1 MFQGAFQLRT
11 PNYITPNFF
20 EVSIMAKILI
30 ADDELSMRQ
39 FLEILLK
46 KEGHEVVCAG
56 DGQEALSRF
65 EAGPFDLLISDIKM
79 PKLDG
84 LELLRKVK
92 DQRPALSVIMVTAYA
107 SPEDAIAAMKAG
119 AYDYL
124 TKPFKL
130 EEIKSVVQNALE
142 QTSGEARAEAPA
154 GIFNDIVGHSP
165 KMVQIYNL
173 IRQLGG
179 TKTNVL
185 ISGESGTGKELVARA
200 IHLQSPRAGKSFV
213 TINCSAIPENLMESE
228 LFGHVKGAFTGAV
241 ANKKGLFEMGH
252 EGTVFLDEIGDL
264 SPLMQVKLLRVIQE
278 REFMRV
284 GETQTISVDVR
295 LISATNKNL
304 EQEVIQGKF
313 REDLFY
319 RLNVV
324 HLHLPPLRERREDIP
339 LLAQFFLEKY
349 SKDLEKNVRSI
360 SSYAL
365 DTLMKY
371 NFPGNVRELENIIER
386 SVALESSN
394 IILPES
400 LVLSEH
406 KKETAPKAVPSMHLT
421 PAGLDLEKEMDL
433 LEKEIIQQALQLSNG
448 VIKKAAELLQL
459 SFRSMRW
466 KIQKHALKEFVQ
478 EMKE

>member
-1 MFQGAFQLRT
+1 MG
-11 PNYITPNFF
+11 
-20 EVSIMAKILI
+20 KILVS
-30 ADDELSMRQ
+30 DDELSMRQ

-46 KEGHEVVCAG
+46 KEGHQVVCAG
-56 DGQEALSRF
+56 DGQEAWARF
-65 EAGPFDLLISDIKM
+65 QAEPFDLVISDIKM
-79 PKLDG
+79 PKMDG

-92 DQRPALSVIMVTAYA
+92 ERRPALAVIMVTAYA

-130 EEIKSVVQNALE
+130 EEIKSVIHNALE
-142 QTSGEARAEAPA
+142 LTGGQTPAEAPV
-154 GIFNDIVGHSP
+154 GIFCSLVGHST

-173 IRQLGG
+173 IRQVGP
-179 TKTNVL
+179 TRTNVL
-185 ISGESGTGKELVARA
+185 ISGESGTGKELAARA
-200 IHLQSPRAGKSFV
+200 IHQHSSRNGKPFV

-241 ANKKGLFEMGH
+241 ANKKGLFEIAH

-264 SPLMQVKLLRVIQE
+264 SPLIQVKLLRVIQE

-295 LISATNKNL
+295 IISATNKNL
-304 EQEVIQGKF
+304 EQEVIQGRF

-339 LLAQFFLEKY
+339 LLAQYFLEKY
-349 SKDLEKNVRSI
+349 SKELGKNVRSI
-360 SSYAL
+360 SSYVL
-365 DTLMKY
+365 DTLMNY

-386 SVALESSN
+386 SVALEGSN

-400 LVLSEH
+400 LLLSEH
-406 KKETAPKAVPSMHLT
+406 KKEAVIKGLPSIHLT
-421 PAGLDLEKEMDL
+421 PAGMDLERELNQLEKEVL
-433 LEKEIIQQALQLSNG
+433 QQALQLSNG
-448 VIKKAAELLQL
+448 VIKKAAELLQV

-466 KIQKHALKEFVQ
+466 KIQKHGLRDFVQ
-478 EMKE
+478 EIKE

>member
-1 MFQGAFQLRT
+1 
-11 PNYITPNFF
+11 
-20 EVSIMAKILI
+20 MAKILV

-46 KEGHEVVCAG
+46 KEGHEVVCAA

-65 EAGPFDLLISDIKM
+65 EAEVFDLVISDIKM
-79 PKLDG
+79 PKVDG
-84 LELLRKVK
+84 LDLLRKVK
-92 DQRPALSVIMVTAYA
+92 EKRPTLAVIMVTAYA

-130 EEIKSVVQNALE
+130 EEIKSVIQNALE
-142 QTSGEARAEAPA
+142 QTAGQVKAEAPA
-154 GIFNDIVGHSP
+154 AIFNNLVGHSS

-173 IRQLGG
+173 IRQVGP

-200 IHLQSPRAGKSFV
+200 IHQQSSRAGKPFV

-241 ANKKGLFEMGH
+241 ANKKGLFEIAHG
-252 EGTVFLDEIGDL
+252 GTVFLDEIGDL
-264 SPLMQVKLLRVIQE
+264 SPFIQVKLLRVIQE

-295 LISATNKNL
+295 IISATNKNL

-339 LLAQFFLEKY
+339 LLAQYFLEKY
-349 SKDLEKNVRSI
+349 SQNQGKNVRSI

-365 DTLMKY
+365 DTLMNY

-386 SVALESSN
+386 SAALESSN

-400 LVLSEH
+400 LVLSQY
-406 KKETAPKAVPSMHLT
+406 KKEGTPKERPSFRLTAGGM
-421 PAGLDLEKEMDL
+421 DLEREMDQ
-433 LEKEIIQQALQLSNG
+433 LEKDIIQQALQMSNG
-448 VIKKAAELLQL
+448 VIKKAAELLHL

-466 KIQKHALKEFVQ
+466 KIQKHGLKDFVQ

>member
-1 MFQGAFQLRT
+1 
-11 PNYITPNFF
+11 
-20 EVSIMAKILI
+20 MAKILV

-46 KEGHEVVCAG
+46 KEGHEVVCAA
-56 DGQEALSRF
+56 DGEEALSRF
-65 EAGPFDLLISDIKM
+65 QAEPCDLLISDIKM
-79 PKLDG
+79 AKMDG
-84 LELLRKVK
+84 LELLRRVK
-92 DQRPALSVIMVTAYA
+92 ERSPNISVVMITAYA
-107 SPEDAIAAMKAG
+107 SPEDAIVAMKAG

-130 EEIKSVVQNALE
+130 EEIKAVIRNALGKTVG
-142 QTSGEARAEAPA
+142 QAVEAPA

-165 KMVQIYNL
+165 RMLQIYNL
-173 IRQLGG
+173 IKQVGG

-200 IHLQSPRAGKSFV
+200 IHQMSPRAGKPFV
-213 TINCSAIPENLMESE
+213 TINCSAIPDSLMESE

-241 ANKKGLFEMGH
+241 ASKKGLFEIAHG
-252 EGTVFLDEIGDL
+252 GTVFLDEIGDL
-264 SPLMQVKLLRVIQE
+264 SPLIQVKLLRVIQE

-284 GETQTISVDVR
+284 GETETVSVDVR
-295 LISATNKNL
+295 ILAATNRDL
-304 EQEVIQGKF
+304 EREIIQGRF
-313 REDLFY
+313 REDLFF

-339 LLAQFFLEKY
+339 LLAQYFLEKY
-349 SKDLEKNVRSI
+349 SRELEKDVRSI

-365 DTLMKY
+365 DALMNY

-400 LVLSEH
+400 LVLSEY
-406 KKETAPKAVPSMHLT
+406 KKEGEKKGVPSIHLT
-421 PAGLDLEKEMDL
+421 PAGLDLEKELSQLEKDL
-433 LEKEIIQQALQLSNG
+433 LQQALQLSNG
-448 VIKKAAELLQL
+448 VIKKAAELLHV
-459 SFRSMRW
+459 SFRAMRW
-466 KIQKHALKEFVQ
+466 KIQKYNLRDFTEQ
-478 EMKE
+478 MKE

>member
-1 MFQGAFQLRT
+1 
-11 PNYITPNFF
+11 
-20 EVSIMAKILI
+20 MAKILVS
-30 ADDELSMRQ
+30 DDELSMRQ

-46 KEGHEVVCAG
+46 KEGHEVLCAP

-65 EAGPFDLLISDIKM
+65 QDNPVDLVITDIKM
-79 PKLDG
+79 PRMDG
-84 LELLRKVK
+84 LDLLRKMK
-92 DQRPALSVIMVTAYA
+92 EQRPNLPVIMVTAYA
-107 SPEDAIAAMKAG
+107 SPEDAISAMKSG

-130 EEIKSVVQNALE
+130 EEIKSVIRNALE
-142 QTSGEARAEAPA
+142 QTPGQAAAAPV
-154 GIFNDIVGHSP
+154 GIFCSIVGHSS

-173 IRQLGG
+173 VRQVGP

-185 ISGESGTGKELVARA
+185 ISGESGTGKELAARA
-200 IHLQSPRAGKSFV
+200 IHQYSPRGSKPFV

-241 ANKKGLFEMGH
+241 ANKKGLFEIAH

-264 SPLMQVKLLRVIQE
+264 SPLIQVKLLRVIQE

-284 GETQTISVDVR
+284 GETQTVSVDVR
-295 LISATNKNL
+295 IISATNKNL
-304 EQEVIQGKF
+304 EQEVISGKF

-349 SKDLEKNVRSI
+349 SKELGKNVRSI

-365 DTLMKY
+365 DTLMTY

-386 SVALESSN
+386 SVALEGSN

-400 LVLSEH
+400 LVLAEH
-406 KKETAPKAVPSMHLT
+406 KREGAPKGLPSMQLT
-421 PAGLDLEKEMDL
+421 PAGLDLEKEIDQ

-448 VIKKAAELLQL
+448 VIKKAAELLRL

-466 KIQKHALKEFVQ
+466 KIQKHGLKEFVQ

>member
-1 MFQGAFQLRT
+1 
-11 PNYITPNFF
+11 
-20 EVSIMAKILI
+20 MARILVV
-30 ADDELSMRQ
+30 DDELSMRQ

-46 KEGHEVVCAG
+46 KEGHEVVCAA
-56 DGQEALSRF
+56 DGQEALQSFRN
-65 EAGPFDLLISDIKM
+65 EPYDLVISDIKM
-79 PKLDG
+79 PKVDG
-84 LELLRKVK
+84 LELLRRVK
-92 DQRPALSVIMVTAYA
+92 EQRPNLAVIMITAYA

-130 EEIKSVVQNALE
+130 EEIKSVIRNAL
-142 QTSGEARAEAPA
+142 QKTAGQAPVEAPV
-154 GIFNDIVGHSP
+154 GMFQNIVGHSP
-165 KMVQIYNL
+165 KMVQIYGL
-173 IRQLGG
+173 IRQVGA

-200 IHLQSPRAGKSFV
+200 IHQLSPRAGKPFV

-228 LFGHVKGAFTGAV
+228 LFGHAKGAFTGAV
-241 ANKKGLFEMGH
+241 ASKKGFFEIAH

-264 SPLMQVKLLRVIQE
+264 SPLLQVKLLRVIQE
-278 REFMRV
+278 REFVRV
-284 GETQTISVDVR
+284 GETTPVSVDVR
-295 LISATNKNL
+295 IISATNKEL
-304 EQEVIQGKF
+304 EREVIQGKF
-313 REDLFY
+313 REDLYY

-339 LLAQFFLEKY
+339 LLAQYFLEKY
-349 SKDLEKNVRSI
+349 SKELRKDVRSI

-365 DTLMKY
+365 DTLMNY

-406 KKETAPKAVPSMHLT
+406 KKEAAPKSLPTIHLT
-421 PAGLDLEKEMDL
+421 PAGLDLERGLNE
-433 LEKEIIQQALQLSNG
+433 LEKEIVQQALQLSNG
-448 VIKKAAELLQL
+448 VIKKAAELLRL

-466 KIQKHALKEFVQ
+466 KIQKHGLRDYVD
-478 EMKE
+478 EMKK

>member
-1 MFQGAFQLRT
+1 M
-11 PNYITPNFF
+11 
-20 EVSIMAKILI
+20 
-30 ADDELSMRQ
+30 SMRQ

-46 KEGHEVVCAG
+46 KEGHEVCCVP
-56 DGQEALSRF
+56 DGQEAFSRF
-65 EAGPFDLLISDIKM
+65 QDGKFDLLISDIKM
-79 PKLDG
+79 PRGDG

-92 DQRPALSVIMVTAYA
+92 EKSPQTAVVMITAYA

-130 EEIKSVVQNALE
+130 EEIKSVIRNALE
-142 QTSGEARAEAPA
+142 QRETRTPVESPA
-154 GIFNDIVGHSP
+154 GMFNNIVGHSP
-165 KMVQIYNL
+165 KMVQIYSL
-173 IRQLGG
+173 IRQLGA

-185 ISGESGTGKELVARA
+185 ISGESGTGKELAARA
-200 IHLQSPRAGKSFV
+200 IHQQSPRSGKAFV
-213 TINCSAIPENLMESE
+213 TINCSAIPETLMESE

-241 ANKKGLFEMGH
+241 TSKKGLFEIAH

-264 SPLMQVKLLRVIQE
+264 SPFIQVKLLRVIQE

-295 LISATNKNL
+295 IISATNKNL
-304 EQEVIQGKF
+304 EQEVINENF

-339 LLAQFFLEKY
+339 LMAQFFLEKY
-349 SKDLEKNVRSI
+349 SKDLGKNVRSI

-406 KKETAPKAVPSMHLT
+406 KKDSSPGKSPSLHLT
-421 PAGLDLEKEMDL
+421 PAGLDLEKEIEQ
-433 LEKEIIQQALQLSNG
+433 LEKEIIRQALQMSNG
-448 VIKKAAELLQL
+448 VIKKAAELLRL

-466 KIQKHALKEFVQ
+466 KIQKYGLRDFVQ

>member
-1 MFQGAFQLRT
+1 MG
-11 PNYITPNFF
+11 
-20 EVSIMAKILI
+20 KILVS
-30 ADDELSMRQ
+30 DDELSMRQ

-46 KEGHEVVCAG
+46 KEGHQVVCAG
-56 DGQEALSRF
+56 DGQEAWVRF
-65 EAGPFDLLISDIKM
+65 QAEPFDLVISDIKM
-79 PKLDG
+79 PKMDG
-84 LELLRKVK
+84 LELLQKVK
-92 DQRPALSVIMVTAYA
+92 EQRPSLAVIMVTAYA

-130 EEIKSVVQNALE
+130 EEIKSVIRNALE
-142 QTSGEARAEAPA
+142 LTEGQAPAEAPV
-154 GIFNDIVGHSP
+154 GIFCNIVGHST

-173 IRQLGG
+173 VRQVGP
-179 TKTNVL
+179 TRTNVL
-185 ISGESGTGKELVARA
+185 ISGESGTGKELAARA
-200 IHLQSPRAGKSFV
+200 IHQHSSRNGKPFV

-241 ANKKGLFEMGH
+241 ANKKGLFEIAH

-264 SPLMQVKLLRVIQE
+264 SPLIQVKLLRVIQE

-284 GETQTISVDVR
+284 GETQTINVDVR
-295 LISATNKNL
+295 IISATNKNL
-304 EQEVIQGKF
+304 EQEVIQGRF

-339 LLAQFFLEKY
+339 LLAQYFLEKY
-349 SKDLEKNVRSI
+349 SKELGKNVRSI
-360 SSYAL
+360 SSYVL
-365 DTLMKY
+365 DTLMNY
-371 NFPGNVRELENIIER
+371 TFPGNVRELENIIER
-386 SVALESSN
+386 SVALEGSN

-400 LVLSEH
+400 LLLSEH
-406 KKETAPKAVPSMHLT
+406 KKEAIPKGLPSVHLT
-421 PAGLDLEKEMDL
+421 PAGMDLEKEL
-433 LEKEIIQQALQLSNG
+433 NQLEKEVLQQALQLSNG

-466 KIQKHALKEFVQ
+466 KIQKHGLRDFVQ
-478 EMKE
+478 EIKE

>member
-1 MFQGAFQLRT
+1 MG
-11 PNYITPNFF
+11 
-20 EVSIMAKILI
+20 KILVS
-30 ADDELSMRQ
+30 DDELSMRQ

-46 KEGHEVVCAG
+46 KEGHQVVCAG
-56 DGQEALSRF
+56 DGQEAWARF
-65 EAGPFDLLISDIKM
+65 QAEPFDLVISDIKM
-79 PKLDG
+79 PKMDG

-92 DQRPALSVIMVTAYA
+92 ERRPALAVIMVTAYA

-130 EEIKSVVQNALE
+130 EEIKSVIHNALE
-142 QTSGEARAEAPA
+142 LTGGQTPAEAPV
-154 GIFNDIVGHSP
+154 GIFCSLVGHST

-173 IRQLGG
+173 IRQVGP
-179 TKTNVL
+179 TRTNVL
-185 ISGESGTGKELVARA
+185 ISGESGTGKELAARA
-200 IHLQSPRAGKSFV
+200 IHQHSSRNGKPFV

-241 ANKKGLFEMGH
+241 ANKKGLFEIAH

-264 SPLMQVKLLRVIQE
+264 SPLIQVKLLRVIQE

-284 GETQTISVDVR
+284 GETQTINVDVR
-295 LISATNKNL
+295 IISATNKNL
-304 EQEVIQGKF
+304 EQEVIQGRF

-339 LLAQFFLEKY
+339 LLAQYFLEKY
-349 SKDLEKNVRSI
+349 SKELGKNVRSI
-360 SSYAL
+360 SSYVL
-365 DTLMKY
+365 DTLMNY

-386 SVALESSN
+386 SVALEGSN

-400 LVLSEH
+400 LLLSEH
-406 KKETAPKAVPSMHLT
+406 KKEAVIKGLPSIHLT
-421 PAGLDLEKEMDL
+421 PAGMDLERELNQLEKEVL
-433 LEKEIIQQALQLSNG
+433 QQALQLSNG
-448 VIKKAAELLQL
+448 VIKKAAELLQV

-466 KIQKHALKEFVQ
+466 KIQKHGLRDFVQ
-478 EMKE
+478 EIKE

>member
-1 MFQGAFQLRT
+1 
-11 PNYITPNFF
+11 
-20 EVSIMAKILI
+20 MAKILV

-46 KEGHEVVCAG
+46 KEGHEVFCAA

-65 EAGPFDLLISDIKM
+65 QAENFDLLISDIKM
-79 PKLDG
+79 PKVGGLD
-84 LELLRKVK
+84 LLRKVK
-92 DQRPALSVIMVTAYA
+92 EQRPNLAVIMVTAYA

-130 EEIKSVVQNALE
+130 EEIKAVIQNALE
-142 QTSGEARAEAPA
+142 QTAGQAPVAAPA
-154 GIFNDIVGHSP
+154 GIFNNIVGHSP

-173 IRQLGG
+173 IRQVGA

-185 ISGESGTGKELVARA
+185 ISGESGTGKELVAQA
-200 IHLQSPRAGKSFV
+200 IHQQSSRAGKSFV

-228 LFGHVKGAFTGAV
+228 LFGHIKGAFTGAV
-241 ANKKGLFEMGH
+241 ANKKGLFEIAH

-264 SPLMQVKLLRVIQE
+264 SPFIQVKLLRVIQE
-278 REFMRV
+278 REFIRV
-284 GETQTISVDVR
+284 GETQTISVDAR

-324 HLHLPPLRERREDIP
+324 HLRLPPLRERREDIP
-339 LLAQFFLEKY
+339 LLAQYFLEKY
-349 SKDLEKNVRSI
+349 SKELGENVRSI

-365 DTLMKY
+365 DTLMNY

-406 KKETAPKAVPSMHLT
+406 KREASPEGMPSIHLT
-421 PAGLDLEKEMDL
+421 AAGLDLEKEMDQ

-448 VIKKAAELLQL
+448 VIKKAAELLNL

-466 KIQKHALKEFVQ
+466 KIQKHGLKDFLQ

>member
-1 MFQGAFQLRT
+1 MG
-11 PNYITPNFF
+11 
-20 EVSIMAKILI
+20 KILVS
-30 ADDELSMRQ
+30 DDELSMRQ

-46 KEGHEVVCAG
+46 KEGHQVVCAG
-56 DGQEALSRF
+56 DGQEAWVRF
-65 EAGPFDLLISDIKM
+65 QAEPFDLVISDIKM
-79 PKLDG
+79 PKMDG
-84 LELLRKVK
+84 LELLQKVK
-92 DQRPALSVIMVTAYA
+92 EQRPSLAVIMVTAYA

-130 EEIKSVVQNALE
+130 EEIKSVIHNALE
-142 QTSGEARAEAPA
+142 LTEGQAPAEAPV
-154 GIFNDIVGHSP
+154 GIFCNIVGHST

-173 IRQLGG
+173 VRQVGP
-179 TKTNVL
+179 TRTNVL
-185 ISGESGTGKELVARA
+185 ISGESGTGKELAARA
-200 IHLQSPRAGKSFV
+200 IHQHSSRNGKPFV

-241 ANKKGLFEMGH
+241 ANKKGLFEIAH

-264 SPLMQVKLLRVIQE
+264 SPLIQVKLLRVIQE

-284 GETQTISVDVR
+284 GETQTINVDVR
-295 LISATNKNL
+295 IISATNKNL
-304 EQEVIQGKF
+304 EQEVIQGRF

-339 LLAQFFLEKY
+339 LLAQYFLEKY
-349 SKDLEKNVRSI
+349 SKELGKNVRSI
-360 SSYAL
+360 SSYVL
-365 DTLMKY
+365 DTLMNY
-371 NFPGNVRELENIIER
+371 TFPGNVRELENIIER
-386 SVALESSN
+386 SVALEGSN

-400 LVLSEH
+400 LLLSEH
-406 KKETAPKAVPSMHLT
+406 KKEAIPKGLPSVHLT
-421 PAGLDLEKEMDL
+421 PAGMDLEKEL
-433 LEKEIIQQALQLSNG
+433 NQLEKEVLQQALQLSNG

-466 KIQKHALKEFVQ
+466 KIQKHGLRDFVQ
-478 EMKE
+478 EIKE

>member
-1 MFQGAFQLRT
+1 
-11 PNYITPNFF
+11 
-20 EVSIMAKILI
+20 MAKILV

-46 KEGHEVVCAG
+46 KEGHTVVSVA
-56 DGQEALSRF
+56 DGQEGLSHF
-65 EAGPFDLLISDIKM
+65 QAEKFDLLISDIKM
-79 PKLDG
+79 PKMDG
-84 LELLRKVK
+84 LELLRRVK
-92 DQRPALSVIMVTAYA
+92 EQQPNLAVIMVTAYA

-124 TKPFKL
+124 TKPFKV
-130 EEIKSVVQNALE
+130 EEIKSVIHHALG
-142 QTSGEARAEAPA
+142 QKSMKDQVEAPV
-154 GIFNDIVGHSP
+154 GIFNNIVGHSP
-165 KMVQIYNL
+165 RMVQIYNL
-173 IRQLGG
+173 IRQVGR

-200 IHLQSPRAGKSFV
+200 IHLQSSRTTKPFV

-241 ANKKGLFEMGH
+241 ASKKGLFEIAH

-264 SPLMQVKLLRVIQE
+264 SPFIQVKLLRVIQE

-284 GETQTISVDVR
+284 GDTQTISVDVR
-295 LISATNKNL
+295 IISATNKNL

-324 HLHLPPLRERREDIP
+324 HLNLPPLRERREDIP
-339 LLAQFFLEKY
+339 LLAQYFLEKY
-349 SKDLEKNVRSI
+349 SKELGKNVRSI

-400 LVLSEH
+400 LVLSEY
-406 KKETAPKAVPSMHLT
+406 KKEGPSKGFLPIAIT
-421 PAGLDLEKEMDL
+421 PSGLDLEKEMDEV
-433 LEKEIIQQALQLSNG
+433 EKEMIRQALQMSNG
-448 VIKKAAELLQL
+448 VIKKAAELLHL

-466 KIQKHALKEFVQ
+466 KIQKHGLRGFVQ

>member
-1 MFQGAFQLRT
+1 
-11 PNYITPNFF
+11 
-20 EVSIMAKILI
+20 MAKILV

-46 KEGHEVVCAG
+46 KEGHEVVCAE
-56 DGQEALSRF
+56 DGQEAYSRF
-65 EAGPFDLLISDIKM
+65 QEGPVDLVVSDIKM
-79 PKLDG
+79 PKVDG
-84 LELLRKVK
+84 LELLRKIK
-92 DQRPALSVIMVTAYA
+92 ERRPNLPVIMVTAYA
-107 SPEDAIAAMKAG
+107 SPEDAILAMKAG

-130 EEIKSVVQNALE
+130 EEIKSVIRNALE
-142 QTSGEARAEAPA
+142 QTAEQAAVEAPA
-154 GIFNDIVGHSP
+154 GIFCSLVGHSS

-173 IRQLGG
+173 IRQVGP

-200 IHLQSPRAGKSFV
+200 IHQHSPRAKKPFV

-241 ANKKGLFEMGH
+241 ANKKGLFEIAHG
-252 EGTVFLDEIGDL
+252 GTVFLDEIGDL
-264 SPLMQVKLLRVIQE
+264 SPLIQVKLLRVIQE

-284 GETQTISVDVR
+284 GETQTINVDVR

-304 EQEVIQGKF
+304 EQEVIAGKF

-339 LLAQFFLEKY
+339 LLAQYFLEKF
-349 SKDLEKNVRSI
+349 SQDLGKNVRSI

-365 DTLMKY
+365 DTLMTY

-386 SVALESSN
+386 SVALENSN
-394 IILPES
+394 LILPES
-400 LVLSEH
+400 LVLSEF
-406 KKETAPKAVPSMHLT
+406 KKEGPPRGMPSIQLT
-421 PAGLDLEKEMDL
+421 PAGLDLEKELDQ
-433 LEKEIIQQALQLSNG
+433 LEKEILQQALQLSNG
-448 VIKKAAELLQL
+448 VIKKAAELLRL

-466 KIQKHALKEFVQ
+466 KIQKHGLREFVQ